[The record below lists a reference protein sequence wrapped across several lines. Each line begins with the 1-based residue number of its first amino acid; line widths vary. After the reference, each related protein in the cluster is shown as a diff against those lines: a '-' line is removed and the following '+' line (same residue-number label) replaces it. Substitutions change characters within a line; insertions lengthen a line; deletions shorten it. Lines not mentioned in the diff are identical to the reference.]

1 MIKKILMK
9 IHSILTLFVPGFYH
23 AYKLPTGGSVYID
36 ITESPMMF
44 ARIMG
49 WFEPQKHRAL
59 DFFLSQ
65 DDAYVDIGANK
76 GDFAIHAALVVEEK
90 GKVVAFE
97 PEPENCK
104 WIRKSIKKSN
114 LHNIVVE
121 EAAIG
126 EDDGS
131 LNLFIGEKSGW
142 HSLVTSE
149 QNIKKESISVKVH
162 SLDRYLEMNNIP
174 NLKAI
179 KIDVEGFEKEVL
191 FGAHKTLSQNEG
203 LVLFIDIHPSHGVK
217 PDEIYEILHKYDFSL
232 YKESYPFNL
241 PIDLTEK
248 PLEIVAIKNKK
259 SGGPWKNK
267 CKKDKST

>member
-1 MIKKILMK
+1 MNIIAKALMK
-9 IHSILTLFVPGFYH
+9 THSIWSRIVPIFYH
-23 AYKLPTGGSVYID
+23 AYKLPTGGIVYID

-44 ARIMG
+44 ARVIG

-59 DFFLSQ
+59 DFFLNQ
-65 DDAYVDIGANK
+65 GDAYFDIGANK
-76 GDFAIHAALVVEEK
+76 GEFAIHAALAIGEK

-104 WIRKSIKKSN
+104 WIRKSIDKSKM
-114 LHNIVVE
+114 HNIVLE
-121 EAAIG
+121 EVAIG

-149 QNIKKESISVKVH
+149 QNLKKESISVKVH
-162 SLDRYLEMNNIP
+162 SLDRYLEMNHIP

-191 FGAHKTLSQNEG
+191 LGAHKTLSQHEN

-217 PDEIYEILHKYDFSL
+217 HDEIYEILHRYDFSL
-232 YKESYPFNL
+232 YKEIHPFNL
-241 PIDLTEK
+241 PIDRTEK
-248 PLEIVAIKNKK
+248 PSEIVAIKNKK
-259 SGGPWKNK
+259 
-267 CKKDKST
+267 